1 VALEVRPADVRGS
14 YGLQP
19 SDFGAHPPRIRHDV
33 ELVTGLIG
41 TTGKVCDLG
50 SGLSLFASECARLGL
65 DASVV
70 DDFYDLEHSDP
81 PGLLDLTLERLAR
94 DGVEV
99 HRQDILGSPLPF
111 GDSEL
116 DAICLFHVIEHLHAS
131 PRPLLHEMLRV
142 LKPGGQLVIAAP
154 NAANLRKRTSALVG
168 RTEWSP
174 WEAWYEA
181 PRFRS
186 HVREPRV
193 QDFRR
198 IALDLGLA
206 DWRIFGAN
214 FIGSSQDGLA
224 GTLARILDRPL
235 RLRPALCSDIYLVGR
250 TPSEGHIDGL

>member
-1 VALEVRPADVRGS
+1 VAVQVEPVDVRES

-33 ELVTGLIG
+33 ELVAGLVG
-41 TTGKVCDLG
+41 TTGRVCDLG

-81 PGLLDLTLERLAR
+81 PGLLPLTLERLAR
-94 DGVEV
+94 EGVEV
-99 HRQDILGSPLPF
+99 HRQDILGSRLPF
-111 GDSEL
+111 EDAEL
-116 DAICLFHVIEHLHAS
+116 DAICLFHVIEHLHGS

-142 LKPGGQLVIAAP
+142 LKPGGWLVIAAP
-154 NAANLRKRTSALVG
+154 NAANLRKRISALMG

-174 WEAWYEA
+174 WDAWYTA

-193 QDFRR
+193 RDFER
-198 IALDLGLA
+198 IAADLGLR

-214 FIGSSQDGLA
+214 FIGSSQA
-224 GTLARILDRPL
+224 GRTGALARMADRPL
-235 RLRPALCSDIYLVGR
+235 RLRPGLCTDIYLVGR
-250 TPSEGHIDGL
+250 AP